1 VEAPPVEAVPQV
13 QPVVCNPVS
22 FVVYFEWDKSNLTPE
37 ATAVIDRAV
46 EQARQCSVNGVRIEG
61 HADKSGAPRYN
72 IGLSLRRGN
81 IVKDALSARGVAAGA
96 ITVEGL
102 GESRPAVDTP
112 DGVREPLNRRSEV
125 TITVQ

>member
-1 VEAPPVEAVPQV
+1 
-13 QPVVCNPVS
+13 
-22 FVVYFEWDKSNLTPE
+22 
-37 ATAVIDRAV
+37 
-46 EQARQCSVNGVRIEG
+46 VNGVRIEG